1 MSTMNEMTRLFFF
14 GTIVSF
20 GVGCAKP
27 SPPAEQT
34 TGASTV
40 ASPIATTPDLT
51 AAKKALEA
59 GAVLV
64 DVRTPGEFAEGH
76 ADKSVN
82 VPVDQIASKA
92 ESLWGKKTKL
102 VVVCA
107 SGHRAGRAV
116 EELRARGYSDVIN
129 GGTVDSF
136 MAP

>member
-1 MSTMNEMTRLFFF
+1 MSKTIAMTRFL
-14 GTIVSF
+14 VAAVLSF
-20 GVGCAKP
+20 GVGCAKSSPSAEQGMGTSPAASP
-27 SPPAEQT
+27 SP
-34 TGASTV
+34 
-40 ASPIATTPDLT
+40 TTPDLA
-51 AAKKALEA
+51 AAKKALES

-64 DVRTPGEFAEGH
+64 DVRTAAEFAEGH
-76 ADKSVN
+76 AEKSVN

-116 EELRARGYSDVIN
+116 EELRARGYADVTN
-129 GGTVDSF
+129 GGAVDSF